1 MLTGNRALAALL
13 TVLALFSAVSCRGPD
28 VESFV
33 RLRAPVV
40 ALVHVGVIDGTG
52 APIRKDQTVV
62 IDSGRITALGPASSV
77 RIPTGAHVLDL
88 PGRTVM
94 PGLVGMHEHLFYELG
109 DWRWTYPSQAAFAML
124 YLAAGVTT
132 IRTAGT
138 FDLDGDLRIKRLIDS
153 GRHPGPTIHVTSP
166 YIYASRGEPDPAR
179 IARDV
184 ASWAAQG
191 ATSFKAYTSL
201 RLEELHAAIEAAHAR
216 KLKITGHLCA
226 VGFQDAATLAIDN
239 LEHGLLVDTEF
250 FSGKRPDSCPDSGAE
265 LGELASMDVAGAQI
279 RQLISALV
287 RRGVSITSTLA
298 VFETL
303 TSGAQL
309 DPRATLVLAPRLQD
323 DQQAQHARNTDPAA
337 PVPRAWSQ
345 LLRKEMEFEQA
356 FVAAG
361 GRLLAGADPSGAIVA
376 GFGDQRQ
383 LELLAEAGFIPEYA
397 IKIATS
403 NGAAWLNESNRIG
416 TIAPRLDADLVVVH
430 GNPVS
435 NIGDVRNVE
444 IVFKRGIAYDPAK
457 LVAAAQGTVGRLDPA
472 WLLRSP
478 YAPILGCLILLLIG
492 RRLWRRYQKD

>member
-1 MLTGNRALAALL
+1 MLICSRTVAS
-13 TVLALFSAVSCRGPD
+13 VLAGLILSCAVSCGRRDIGW
-28 VESFV
+28 FV
-33 RLRAPVV
+33 RLNAPLL
-40 ALVHVGVIDGTG
+40 ALIHVRVIDGTG
-52 APIRKDQTVV
+52 SPVKNDQTVV
-62 IDSGRITALGPASSV
+62 IDSGRIAALGDAATV
-77 RIPTGAHVLDL
+77 RVPSGAQVLDL
-88 PGRTVM
+88 AGRMVL

-109 DWRWTYPSQAAFAML
+109 DWRLTYPSQASFAML

-153 GRHPGPTIHVTSP
+153 GRHPGPTIHVTAP
-166 YIYASRGEPDPAR
+166 YIDASRGEPDPAR
-179 IARDV
+179 VARDV
-184 ASWAAQG
+184 ASWAGQG

-226 VGFQDAATLAIDN
+226 VGFQDAATLGIDN
-239 LEHGLLVDTEF
+239 LEHGLIVDTEF
-250 FSGKRPDSCPDSGAE
+250 FSGKKADICPSGAGSV
-265 LGELASMDVAGAQI
+265 GELASMDISSTPI
-279 RQLISALV
+279 RQMISALV

-303 TSGAQL
+303 TSEAQL
-309 DPRATLVLAPRLQD
+309 DPRTTFTLAPRLQD
-323 DQQAQHARNTDPAA
+323 DQRTQHARNTDPSAA
-337 PVPRAWSQ
+337 GARAWSK
-345 LLRKEMEFEQA
+345 LLRKEMEFERA
-356 FVAAG
+356 LVDAG

-383 LELLAEAGFIPEYA
+383 LELLVEAGFSPEYA

-403 NGAAWLNESNRIG
+403 NGAAWLNESRRIG
-416 TIAPRLDADLVVVH
+416 TIAVGLDADLVVVR
-430 GNPVS
+430 GNPAA
-435 NIGDVRNVE
+435 NIADVRNVE

-478 YAPILGCLILLLIG
+478 YGPILGCLILLLVG
-492 RRLWRRYQKD
+492 RHLRRRLQRD